1 MSLAQ
6 VVYNISTD
14 PDFANQWHVDP
25 ETALAGKGF
34 KLSKEELAFLS
45 TGLKNVD
52 DKKVRLSDMAL
63 VGDSWK

>member
-14 PDFANQWHVDP
+14 PDFANQWRVDP
-25 ETALAGKGF
+25 EGALAVKGF

-52 DKKVRLSDMAL
+52 DKKVHMSDMAL
-63 VGDSWK
+63 VGSNWK